1 MSRDMKSRLEI
12 KYMVFVTAFIFT
24 GIILWSVILS
34 LFESWNLFLW
44 IVIAPIFTASLA
56 FSCWFLF
63 RRFIFHPFRSLEKT
77 VQSMARGD
85 MSLHI
90 PVENDGEVGRLADLV
105 RTSIRSL
112 VNIIQSIKNS
122 SLHSFAVGERVKNE
136 LGKISESTKLASE
149 SITNIA
155 SSIEE
160 MNSATSEISINT
172 DALAASA
179 EKTVTSMEEMVSSIG
194 HVANNAQELSTAV
207 DSTSVSIEE
216 LSATI
221 KEVAQKA
228 EDLTAAS
235 EETLAAI
242 EEISSSV
249 KEVESSAK
257 ESATLSEKV
266 KTDASTFGLAAVEK
280 TIEGMQNIKSS
291 VEKTADV
298 MMKLG
303 GRSNEIGKILNV
315 IDDIT
320 DQTTLLALNA
330 AILAA
335 QAGEHGKGFSVVAD
349 EIKDLAE
356 RTFFSTQ
363 EIASLIQAVQKE
375 VKDAIEAMNDGL
387 SSVEIGFKVASDAG
401 NALSKIVESSKQ
413 SAAMSFSIER
423 STTEQAKAAL
433 LVTGAMEKVKNM
445 VAQVAKATSEQSK
458 GAGLITKATEKVRDV
473 ASRVK
478 LATEEQQLSAKF
490 MSESMEQ
497 ISEKS
502 RQIAKAINEQRTGS
516 SQIFM
521 AVEKMKDVPMSNIR
535 TISDINQS
543 LKDLLKNSDTI
554 NKQID
559 GLRIIPEETAGSDFS
574 PDSRGSDIRS
584 SGASPGDSTVSHHE
598 NTKKG

>member
-1 MSRDMKSRLEI
+1 MLKFYEGGCMSRDMKSRLEI
-12 KYMVFVTAFIFT
+12 KYMVFVTALIFT
-24 GIILWSVILS
+24 GIILWSVLLS
-34 LFESWNLFLW
+34 LFESWDIFLW
-44 IVIAPIFTASLA
+44 AVIAPVFIAALA
-56 FSCWFLF
+56 FAFWVLF
-63 RRFIFHPFRSLEKT
+63 RRLIVHPFRSFEKA

-85 MSLHI
+85 IAFHFPAKGDDEM
-90 PVENDGEVGRLADLV
+90 GRLADLM
-105 RTSIRSL
+105 RTSIGSV
-112 VNIIQSIKNS
+112 VNIIRGIKNS
-122 SLHSFAVGERVKNE
+122 LLHSFEVGEKVKSE
-136 LGKISESTKLASE
+136 LEKFSESTKLESE
-149 SITNIA
+149 AISNMA

-160 MNSATSEISINT
+160 MNSATTEISLNT
-172 DALAASA
+172 DALASSA
-179 EKTVTSMEEMVSSIG
+179 AKTVTSMEEMVSSIG
-194 HVANNAQELSTAV
+194 DVANNAQELSTAV

-228 EDLTAAS
+228 EELTAAS

-266 KTDASTFGLAAVEK
+266 KTDASTLGLASVEK

-298 MMKLG
+298 IMKLG
-303 GRSNEIGKILNV
+303 GRSDEIGKILTV

-335 QAGEHGKGFSVVAD
+335 QAGEHGKGFSVVAE

-356 RTFFSTQ
+356 RTSFSTQ
-363 EIASLIQAVQKE
+363 EIASLIQSVQKE
-375 VKDAIEAMNDGL
+375 VKDAIDAMNNGL
-387 SSVEIGFKVASDAG
+387 SSVEIGFDVARDAEK
-401 NALSKIVESSKQ
+401 ALTQIVESSKQ
-413 SAAMSFSIER
+413 SAEMSFSIER
-423 STTEQAKAAL
+423 STTEQSKAAR

-445 VAQVAKATSEQSK
+445 VSQVAKATSEQSK
-458 GAGLITKATEKVRDV
+458 GATLITKSTEKVRDV

-478 LATEEQQLSAKF
+478 LATEEQQISAKF

-516 SQIFM
+516 RQIFTSI
-521 AVEKMKDVPMSNIR
+521 EKIKDIPVSNIQ
-535 TISDINQS
+535 TISDLSRS
-543 LKDLLKNSDTI
+543 LTDLLKSSGRI

-559 GLRIIPEETAGSDFS
+559 GIRISEE
-574 PDSRGSDIRS
+574 S
-584 SGASPGDSTVSHHE
+584 SGDGAESLGASPGELTVSRDE
-598 NTKKG
+598 NKKKG

>member
-1 MSRDMKSRLEI
+1 MIRDMKSRLEM
-12 KYMVFVTAFIFT
+12 KYMVFVTALIST

-34 LFESWNLFLW
+34 LFESWDLVLW
-44 IVIAPIFTASLA
+44 TVIGPIFIVSLA
-56 FSCWFLF
+56 FSFWVLF
-63 RRFIFHPFRSLEKT
+63 RRFIFNPLRSLEKA
-77 VQSMARGD
+77 VHSIAGGD
-85 MSLHI
+85 ISSHLSGNSEEGM
-90 PVENDGEVGRLADLV
+90 GKLADLM
-105 RTSIRSL
+105 RTSMRSL
-112 VNIIQSIKNS
+112 TNIIQGIKS
-122 SLHSFAVGERVKNE
+122 SSQHSSAVGERVKNE
-136 LGKISESTKLASE
+136 LDKISENTKLESE
-149 SITNIA
+149 AITNIA

-160 MNSATSEISINT
+160 MNSATTEISMNT
-172 DALAASA
+172 DALATSA
-179 EKTVTSMEEMVSSIG
+179 EKTVTSMGEMVSIIG
-194 HVANNAQELSTAV
+194 HVANNAQDLSSAV

-249 KEVESSAK
+249 KEVEISAK

-266 KTDASTFGLAAVEK
+266 KTDASTLGLAAVEK

-298 MMKLG
+298 IMKLG
-303 GRSNEIGKILNV
+303 GRSDEIGKILTV

-356 RTFFSTQ
+356 RTSLSTQ
-363 EIASLIQAVQKE
+363 EIATLIQAVQKE
-375 VKDAIEAMNDGL
+375 VKDAIEAMDNGL
-387 SSVEIGFKVASDAG
+387 NSVETGFKVARDAG
-401 NALSKIVESSKQ
+401 NALSKIVESSTQ

-423 STTEQAKAAL
+423 STAEQAKAAR

-445 VAQVAKATSEQSK
+445 VSQVAKATAEQSK
-458 GAGLITKATEKVRDV
+458 GASLITKATEKVRDV

-478 LATEEQQLSAKF
+478 LATEEQQLSAQF

-497 ISEKS
+497 ISDKS

-521 AVEKMKDVPMSNIR
+521 SIEKIKDIPMSSIR
-535 TISDINQS
+535 IIADINQS

-554 NKQID
+554 NRQMDEFKIS
-559 GLRIIPEETAGSDFS
+559 EESSGSDFS
-574 PDSRGSDIRS
+574 TIFDSKGSGI
-584 SGASPGDSTVSHHE
+584 GSPGNRLISEHE
-598 NTKKG
+598 KKG

>member
-1 MSRDMKSRLEI
+1 MSRDMKSRLGI
-12 KYMVFVTAFIFT
+12 KYMVFVTALIFT

-34 LFESWNLFLW
+34 LFENGDIFLW
-44 IVIAPIFTASLA
+44 TVIAPIFIASLA
-56 FSCWFLF
+56 FSFWVLF
-63 RRFIFHPFRSLEKT
+63 RRFIFQPFRSLEKA

-85 MSLHI
+85 ISLDI
-90 PVENDGEVGRLADLV
+90 PVKSDDEMGKLADLM

-112 VNIIQSIKNS
+112 VNIIRGIKKS
-122 SLHSFAVGERVKNE
+122 LLHSFAVGERVKNE
-136 LGKISESTKLASE
+136 LEKFSESTKLESE
-149 SITNIA
+149 AISNIA

-160 MNSATSEISINT
+160 MNTATTEISLNT
-172 DALAASA
+172 DALAASS
-179 EKTVTSMEEMVSSIG
+179 EETVTSMEEMVSSIG

-228 EDLTAAS
+228 EELTAAS

-266 KTDASTFGLAAVEK
+266 KTDASTLGLAAVEK

-298 MMKLG
+298 IMKLG
-303 GRSNEIGKILNV
+303 GRSDEIGKILTV

-335 QAGEHGKGFSVVAD
+335 QAGEHGKGFSVVAE

-356 RTFFSTQ
+356 RTSFSTQ

-375 VKDAIEAMNDGL
+375 VKDAIDAMAAGL

-401 NALSKIVESSKQ
+401 NALNKIVESSKQ
-413 SAAMSFSIER
+413 SAEMSFSIER
-423 STTEQAKAAL
+423 STTEQAKAAR

-445 VAQVAKATSEQSK
+445 VSQVAKATSEQSK
-458 GAGLITKATEKVRDV
+458 GASLITKSTEKVRDV

-478 LATEEQQLSAKF
+478 LATEEQQISAKF

-521 AVEKMKDVPMSNIR
+521 SVEKIKDVPVSNIR
-535 TISDINQS
+535 IIADISRS
-543 LKDLLKNSDTI
+543 LTDLLKNSGQI

-559 GLRIIPEETAGSDFS
+559 GIRISEETSGSGIESF
-574 PDSRGSDIRS
+574 
-584 SGASPGDSTVSHHE
+584 GASPGDLTVSQNE
-598 NTKKG
+598 NKKKG